1 MSDLIMQLASV
12 IQTDLNVLTATAQNI
27 ANVNTNGYK
36 AMRSFPALLTPASR
50 AVSARPTTAPVTSAL
65 VWVQQQQVV
74 NEAGGGFKV
83 TGNST
88 DLALSGNAWFV
99 VQTPQGLRLTRDGG
113 FHVDAGGQLVSA
125 AGYAVQGSD
134 GPVQLNAVPMDALR
148 TDTGSDTGLSV
159 SEDGVLSQG
168 GREQTRLRVVTVNEG
183 WRVVADGAGLYR
195 YEGAVPDA
203 VSGAAPEALSEAKA
217 YTLRQ
222 GVLEQSNVDMGAD
235 MVRLMEASRHAESVQ
250 RALAAYD
257 GLLGSGINQLGK
269 D

>member
-36 AMRSFPALLTPASR
+36 AMRSFPALLTG
-50 AVSARPTTAPVTSAL
+50 PVTSAQA
-65 VWVQQQQVV
+65 WVQQQQVV
-74 NEAGGGFKV
+74 NDAGGAFKV
-83 TGNST
+83 TGIST
-88 DLALSGNAWFV
+88 DLALSGSAWFV
-99 VQTPQGLRLTRDGG
+99 LHTPQGMRLTRDGG

-134 GPVQLNAVPMDALR
+134 GPVQLNVVAMDALR
-148 TDTGSDTGLSV
+148 TDAGSNTALSV

-168 GREQTRLRVVTVNEG
+168 GREQARLRVVTVNEG
-183 WRVVADGAGLYR
+183 WHVVADGAGLYR
-195 YEGAVPDA
+195 YEVAVPEA
-203 VSGAAPEALSEAKA
+203 VVSVAQSAAPEALSEANA